1 MICRREYRGCLQT
14 MADEEKLKQAL
25 IKANNETKNFIKA
38 GGLLQASLYRFQNM
52 CFLYCEAE
60 GDFPQPENFLAE
72 LSPFLEDW
80 PEEKKKRKWAYMYP
94 IYYHSIPVDKEEWRS
109 GRIGKKQVGR
119 IAFLKKEKW
128 ASYVYWHKALV
139 EEGLFCGDQ
148 YQFISLH
155 ENILFSYFE
164 EPKKMVNI
172 RRTSESSM
180 IIEGWLNSDPKSHFC
195 RNKTGGENFYI
206 MEQLLSAGKE
216 GEPNDF

>member
-1 MICRREYRGCLQT
+1 MGVYVS
-14 MADEEKLKQAL
+14 D
-25 IKANNETKNFIKA
+25 
-38 GGLLQASLYRFQNM
+38 LLSQ
-52 CFLYCEAE
+52 
-60 GDFPQPENFLAE
+60 
-72 LSPFLEDW
+72 
-80 PEEKKKRKWAYMYP
+80 
-94 IYYHSIPVDKEEWRS
+94 HSVDKEEWRS

>member
-14 MADEEKLKQAL
+14 KVDEEKLKQAL
-25 IKANNETKNFIKA
+25 VKANNEAENFIKA
-38 GGLLQASLYRFQNM
+38 ERLLQASLYRFQNM

-60 GDFPQPENFLAE
+60 GDFSQPENFLAE

-80 PEEKKKRKWAYMYP
+80 PEEK
-94 IYYHSIPVDKEEWRS
+94 
-109 GRIGKKQVGR
+109 
-119 IAFLKKEKW
+119 EKW
-128 ASYVYWHKALV
+128 DSYVYWHKALV

-172 RRTSESSM
+172 RRTSESSV

-206 MEQLLSAGKE
+206 MKQLLSAGEE
-216 GEPNDF
+216 G